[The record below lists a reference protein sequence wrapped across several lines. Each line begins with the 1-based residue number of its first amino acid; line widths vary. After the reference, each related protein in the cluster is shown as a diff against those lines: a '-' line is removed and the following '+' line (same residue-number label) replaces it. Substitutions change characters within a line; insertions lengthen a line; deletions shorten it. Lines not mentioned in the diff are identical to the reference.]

1 MMTSSMR
8 LDYFSLKKRNYK
20 GQVISSLKIDD
31 VITSNPKL
39 ISNYVE
45 SFYSQLYKS
54 IFQIDKCSHFLES
67 VKLFVLSIS
76 TQFRDLCDEELR
88 KYEMVTVQ

>member
-1 MMTSSMR
+1 M
-8 LDYFSLKKRNYK
+8 
-20 GQVISSLKIDD
+20 ISFLKIDD
-31 VITSNPKL
+31 VITLNPKV

-67 VKLFVLSIS
+67 VKLFVSSIS
-76 TQFRDLCDEELR
+76 TQFRDLCDEERLGYVR
-88 KYEMVTVQ
+88 NVYVTYVTPVP